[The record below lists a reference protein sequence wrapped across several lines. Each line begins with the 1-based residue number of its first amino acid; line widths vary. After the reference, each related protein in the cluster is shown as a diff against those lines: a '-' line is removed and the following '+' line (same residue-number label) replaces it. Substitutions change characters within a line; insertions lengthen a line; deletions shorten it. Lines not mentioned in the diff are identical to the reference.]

1 MSVTSRRNEIRRDR
15 KRWQEMVDPHCQ
27 RFLQVYGEAR
37 RLMPSSM
44 ETDFS
49 SYVSA
54 KNPAEEIFKQHP
66 ELAETRE
73 VVFQPEFIQ
82 MVKDIPGLNQM
93 VGEGKRVGNKRTAD
107 ILEMTQDLA
116 LLSLQLSPE
125 MKVGLYFWLGLW
137 IVVFKDFLANLREME
152 YGREPLDGRKI
163 ANLAAQFLEILAQ
176 LCRGRVAF
184 PKGRV
189 NTELVH
195 LVKLIR
201 EHQTGPLSLEQLREA
216 LAAAGISVP
225 EGDAWR
231 KWLWWAKRAR
241 LIPADPYARRHLSP
255 EAKRH
260 KATKNHPNP

>member
-1 MSVTSRRNEIRRDR
+1 
-15 KRWQEMVDPHCQ
+15 MVDQHCQ
-27 RFLQVYGEAR
+27 RFLHVYGEAR
-37 RLMPSSM
+37 RLMPSST
-44 ETDFS
+44 ETDLY
-49 SYVSA
+49 SYISA
-54 KNPAEEIFKQHP
+54 KNPAEEIFKRHP

-73 VVFQPEFIQ
+73 VVFRPEFVQ
-82 MVKDIPGLNQM
+82 MVKDIPGLSEM
-93 VGEGKRVGNKRTAD
+93 VREGKRVCQKRMAD

-125 MKVGLYFWLGLW
+125 MKVGLYFSLGLW

-152 YGREPLDGRKI
+152 YGREPLEGRKI

-184 PKGRV
+184 PKGKI
-189 NTELVH
+189 NTELVN

-231 KWLWWAKRAR
+231 KWLWWAKRGG
-241 LIPADPYARRHLSP
+241 LIPADPYARRHLSSD
-255 EAKRH
+255 AKH
-260 KATKNHPNP
+260 YEATKNRSNP